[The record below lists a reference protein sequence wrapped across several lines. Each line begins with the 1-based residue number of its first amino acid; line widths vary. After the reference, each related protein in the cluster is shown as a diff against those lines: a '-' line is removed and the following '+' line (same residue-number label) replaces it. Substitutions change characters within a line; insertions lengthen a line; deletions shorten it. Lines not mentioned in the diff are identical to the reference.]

1 MKRTLILLTFL
12 ALAGLSLAQS
22 QIAPLPSGSRFDQTV
37 QLTTGVGGESLRAI
51 VSALAKSVNLT
62 AIVNDVP
69 DKTISYDIGSPKP
82 FRLVWK
88 IVLTDNDLDYALLPN
103 DVVVV
108 GPASTIAKFVQ
119 PKPASTTPTPA
130 PPPAPNTVQRFYKV
144 NNDPATVVQILQR
157 SIPNLDVQSLP
168 GVKSIVVVATQ
179 ATQDKVQNLLQQ
191 FDTVS
196 QTEPLEQRTYQLSNA
211 NAVDL
216 AKTLQESGVV
226 TQPSGQGGQSGQGA
240 QQAGTSTQ
248 AFKVVADKRTN
259 SLIVT
264 ATAPVQARLAELIP
278 KLDVPQKQ
286 VNIQVRIQEVTNST
300 EYDLGLNL
308 NSATFGNLAASIID
322 TGLKFVF
329 DMGTVSPLNISAELD
344 ALEKQGLSRLVDDS
358 NVTVLDNETGSIQS
372 GGTIYISIPGS
383 NQNIE
388 RTIPYGV
395 QVDVTPRIANDGR
408 VTLVIS
414 AKVQDVLSKTN
425 DPSFLNLSTRS
436 VTSTVTLAP
445 GQTALLGGLLQNSL
459 TVNKNKLPI
468 IGAIPVLGDLL
479 GNSTTKSQGAD
490 LMLVVNAQTID

>member
-240 QQAGTSTQ
+240 QQAG
-248 AFKVVADKRTN
+248 
-259 SLIVT
+259 
-264 ATAPVQARLAELIP
+264 
-278 KLDVPQKQ
+278 
-286 VNIQVRIQEVTNST
+286 
-300 EYDLGLNL
+300 
-308 NSATFGNLAASIID
+308 
-322 TGLKFVF
+322 
-329 DMGTVSPLNISAELD
+329 
-344 ALEKQGLSRLVDDS
+344 
-358 NVTVLDNETGSIQS
+358 
-372 GGTIYISIPGS
+372 
-383 NQNIE
+383 
-388 RTIPYGV
+388 
-395 QVDVTPRIANDGR
+395 
-408 VTLVIS
+408 
-414 AKVQDVLSKTN
+414 
-425 DPSFLNLSTRS
+425 
-436 VTSTVTLAP
+436 
-445 GQTALLGGLLQNSL
+445 
-459 TVNKNKLPI
+459 
-468 IGAIPVLGDLL
+468 
-479 GNSTTKSQGAD
+479 
-490 LMLVVNAQTID
+490 